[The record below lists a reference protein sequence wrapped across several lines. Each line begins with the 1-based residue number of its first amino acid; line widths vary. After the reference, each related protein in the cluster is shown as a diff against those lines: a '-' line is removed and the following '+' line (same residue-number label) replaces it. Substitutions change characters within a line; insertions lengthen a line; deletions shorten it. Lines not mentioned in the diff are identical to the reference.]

1 MIDYEMARENFI
13 QMGEM
18 MMRFIYDVNI
28 LCFLSKNIEQWQ
40 MVRFST
46 VLHWIEQH
54 KKRI

>member
-18 MMRFIYDVNI
+18 MMRFIYEVQI
-28 LCFLSKNIEQWQ
+28 LFCYIIIEQWQ
-40 MVRFST
+40 MGRVFT
-46 VLHWIEQH
+46 VLHWVEQH